1 MFLYFLFKTNSTG
14 DECVYV
20 PVNQALM
27 QNYTALERTKS
38 TVDRNCAPAEI
49 NDKSNNYICL
59 FILKNI
65 YLKMYDFFR

>member
-1 MFLYFLFKTNSTG
+1 MFLYFLFKTNSIG

-49 NDKSNNYICL
+49 NDKSNNYMS
-59 FILKNI
+59 I
-65 YLKMYDFFR
+65 YLKKYLFKNVRFF